1 MLYPLKF
8 KPLFKERIWGGRE
21 LELSFGKKLPKDKII
36 GESWEISGV
45 KGDVSVVAN
54 GFLKGNNLQELIE
67 TYMGDLV
74 GDRVYETFGDEFPL
88 LIKLIDAQDFL
99 SIQVHPD
106 DELSK
111 QRHGAYGKTEMWYV
125 IDHKPGAELF
135 LGFNQ
140 EVDKEKYMRY
150 LAKGEL
156 DSLLTRFK
164 VEKGS
169 AYFIPA
175 GAIHAIGKGILIA
188 EIQQTS
194 DVTYRVFDFNRVD
207 DQGKSRELH
216 TELAIDAINY
226 EQRDDYD
233 VTKVAKS
240 NQVVQL
246 ESCKYFETNKIAIDG
261 SVAREFGDLD
271 SFVIYICLEGSLE
284 VKTDA
289 GSETISK
296 GESILVPAIFSDI
309 KLEGK
314 GEVLESY
321 IPVL

>member
-21 LELSFGKKLPKDKII
+21 LESSFGKQLPADKII

-45 KGDVSVVAN
+45 NGDVSVVSN
-54 GFLKGNNLQELIE
+54 GLLKGNSLQDLIE
-67 TYMGDLV
+67 IYMGDLV
-74 GDRVYETFGDEFPL
+74 GDKVYEKFGEEFPL

-106 DELSK
+106 DALSAE
-111 QRHGAYGKTEMWYV
+111 RHGAYGKTEMWYV

-140 EVDKEKYMRY
+140 KVDKQKY
-150 LAKGEL
+150 L
-156 DSLLTRFK
+156 DALNSGTLDELLTRFK
-164 VEKGS
+164 VEKDG

-207 DQGKSRELH
+207 DQGKARELH
-216 TELAIDAINY
+216 TDLAVDAISY
-226 EQRDDYD
+226 EQSDQYD
-233 VTKVAKS
+233 VTKAAKVD
-240 NQVVQL
+240 NVVEL
-246 ESCKYFETNKIAIDG
+246 TSCQYFETNTIEVN
-261 SVAREFGDLD
+261 SRVERDLLEKD
-271 SFVIYICLEGSLE
+271 SFVIYICLEGTLE
-284 VKTDA
+284 VKTQS
-289 GSETISK
+289 GVETLTK
-296 GESILVPAIFSDI
+296 GESLLVPAVLSA
-309 KLEGK
+309 LELVGHGK
-314 GEVLESY
+314 VLETY
-321 IPVL
+321 VP

>member
-21 LELSFGKKLPKDKII
+21 LETGFGKKLPADQII

-45 KGDVSVVAN
+45 KGDVSVVSN
-54 GFLKGNNLQELIE
+54 GFLKGNNLQDLIE

-74 GDRVYETFGDEFPL
+74 GDRVYERFGEEFPL

-111 QRHGAYGKTEMWYV
+111 QRHNAYGKTEMWYV

-140 EVDKEKYMRY
+140 QVDKQKYMDFLNR
-150 LAKGEL
+150 GEL
-156 DSLLTRFK
+156 DKLLTRFK
-164 VEKGS
+164 VEKDS

-194 DVTYRVFDFNRVD
+194 DVTYRVFDFNRID
-207 DQGKSRELH
+207 ANGKGRELH
-216 TELAIDAINY
+216 TDLALDAISY
-226 EQRDDYD
+226 EQRNDYD
-233 VTKVAKS
+233 ITKKS
-240 NQVVQL
+240 QVNGVVQL
-246 ESCKYFETNKIAIDG
+246 ESCQYFETNTIEVNGLVERDFN
-261 SVAREFGDLD
+261 SVD
-271 SFVIYICLEGSLE
+271 SFVIYICLEGEVDIKTEAGVERIVKGDSL
-284 VKTDA
+284 
-289 GSETISK
+289 
-296 GESILVPAIFSDI
+296 LVPAVLSDI
-309 KLEGK
+309 TLEGAGK
-314 GEVLESY
+314 LLETY
-321 IPVL
+321 VP

>member
-8 KPLFKERIWGGRE
+8 KPLYKERIWGGRE
-21 LELSFGKKLPKDKII
+21 LETSLEKKLPKEKII

-45 KGDVSVVAN
+45 KGDISVVAN
-54 GFLKGNNLQELIE
+54 GNLKGNNLQELIE
-67 TYMGDLV
+67 IYMGDLV
-74 GDRVYETFGDEFPL
+74 GDRVYEKFGEEFPL

-106 DELSK
+106 DQLSK
-111 QRHGAYGKTEMWYV
+111 ERHAAYGKTEMWYV

-140 EVDKEKYMRY
+140 TVDKAKYMDY
-150 LAKGEL
+150 LNRGEL
-156 DSLLTRFK
+156 DKLLTRFTVSK
-164 VEKGS
+164 DS

-207 DQGKSRELH
+207 ADGKGRELH
-216 TELAIDAINY
+216 TELALDAISY

-233 VTKVAKS
+233 VTRRSKKNEA
-240 NQVVQL
+240 VQL
-246 ESCKYFETNKIAIDG
+246 ESCQYFETNTLEVNGEMERNYEA
-261 SVAREFGDLD
+261 LD
-271 SFVIYICLEGSLE
+271 SFVIYVCLDGTLA

-289 GSETISK
+289 GTETITK
-296 GESILVPAIFSDI
+296 GESILIPA
-309 KLEGK
+309 
-314 GEVLESY
+314 VLESV
-321 IPVL
+321 VLEGTGKILETYLPR